1 MQTLKSCVLTD
12 EYKHVCFKDLEGY
25 MNVDNFIDL
34 LKGYCEI
41 DLQKIKTILGIGDT
55 IYVDKKIRDYSPNPV
70 AGGAVAAALREK
82 VNVDA
87 LSKVAITGEYADLK
101 NKPCTLPNPEVLV
114 IEGKRNGQSK
124 QWVYDGSEP
133 IRVYLPT
140 KLSDLTND
148 IKMITAEDVEDMI
161 HIKTISVNGEIIK
174 PNKCKNVDIF
184 VPTKLSQLKND
195 ANYVKELQLSA
206 SIADLKK
213 YFNTEISVYS
223 YSIDEKI
230 EKAFKTI
237 KEQFTDITKKF
248 TSLKSDFDTLYK
260 SIDAKVE
267 KLISNKLQD
276 LYDKDKA
283 LYGITDRLWEKLAV
297 VERDITQLRTEI
309 SSELHQVRNDISN
322 MNLKISTLVEQLN
335 DCCGKPSGC
344 TPSINN
350 VQVTPKE
357 AFIGED
363 VTLTWTVLNADCSS
377 ENKSYTEKANESGII
392 KSGTVTGTYIVKKKV
407 NDFRCKDSDKWNVEI
422 IQKKINNSWVDS
434 EVKYLSIAEKNSAD
448 CGYTTRWT
456 EVSDDYTCDSFNKY
470 KKLIEEAFINN
481 EWKPTG
487 KSKKGNLIESNSS
500 DCGYS
505 HEDTQWILTEETE
518 CSGSNKV
525 KVEKEQKWNKDT
537 ETWEDT
543 GNTRASTT
551 VVEANSPDCG
561 YNELYISNTSSEK
574 ALADKIANITYTINP
589 EGTSVNVIESTE
601 SGKEITNK
609 DIKIENQEITTF
621 VHSLNNWEVNE
632 IN

>member
-70 AGGAVAAALREK
+70 AGGAIAAALREK

-87 LSKVAITGEYADLK
+87 ISKVAITGEYVDLK

-309 SSELHQVRNDISN
+309 SSELNQVRNDISN

-363 VTLTWTVLNADCSS
+363 ITLTWTVLNADCSS

-392 KSGTVTGTYIVKKKV
+392 KSGTVTGTYIVKKK
-407 NDFRCKDSDKWNVEI
+407 
-422 IQKKINNSWVDS
+422 
-434 EVKYLSIAEKNSAD
+434 
-448 CGYTTRWT
+448 
-456 EVSDDYTCDSFNKY
+456 
-470 KKLIEEAFINN
+470 
-481 EWKPTG
+481 
-487 KSKKGNLIESNSS
+487 SK
-500 DCGYS
+500 
-505 HEDTQWILTEETE
+505 
-518 CSGSNKV
+518 
-525 KVEKEQKWNKDT
+525 
-537 ETWEDT
+537 
-543 GNTRASTT
+543 
-551 VVEANSPDCG
+551 
-561 YNELYISNTSSEK
+561 
-574 ALADKIANITYTINP
+574 
-589 EGTSVNVIESTE
+589 
-601 SGKEITNK
+601 
-609 DIKIENQEITTF
+609 
-621 VHSLNNWEVNE
+621 
-632 IN
+632 